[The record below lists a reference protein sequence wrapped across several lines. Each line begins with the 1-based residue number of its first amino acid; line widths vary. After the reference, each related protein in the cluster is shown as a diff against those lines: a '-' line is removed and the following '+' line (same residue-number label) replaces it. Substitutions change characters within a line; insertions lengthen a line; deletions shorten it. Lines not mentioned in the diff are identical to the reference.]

1 VFDHTIWAICSDGD
15 LEEGVSAEVSSLA
28 GTQRLGNLVLVWD
41 DNRISIEDDTSI
53 AFTEDVAARYE
64 AYGWHVQRVSFV
76 SEDGSYVEDVE
87 ALAAALE
94 AAQAERERPSFIAL
108 RTIIGWPAPNKQGS
122 GKAHGAAS
130 ARTRSPPPRRSW
142 AWTPTPPSRC
152 RTTSCSTPGRWSS
165 AAARA
170 TPAGRSA
177 TTPGRQANPDGLA
190 LHHRLQARRLP
201 DGWANALPVFEPSE
215 KGVATRKASG
225 EVLNALAP
233 VLPELW
239 GGSAD
244 LAESNNTTM
253 EGEPSF
259 LPEDR
264 GSKMFPGHPFGRTL
278 HFGIREHGMGSI
290 MNGIALHGGTRV
302 YGGTFLVFSD
312 YMRGAVRLAALMGLP
327 VTYVWT
333 HDSIGLGEDGPTH
346 QPVEH
351 LASLRAVPGP
361 GRRAPRR
368 RQRDG
373 RRLAHDPG
381 AHRPPGR
388 PVPDPPE
395 RPDLRPLGVRQRRGR
410 RAGRVRPARREH
422 RPARGHPDGHR
433 LRGADLRRG
442 AGAARGR
449 GPADARGLD
458 ALRGVVPAA
467 GRGLQALR
475 PAERRQGRVSVGGR
489 RCRRAGTSGSA
500 RRGSAC
506 PWSTSGHQV
515 PTACCTSSSAS
526 PPSGVVAAARSSRSK
541 LGKTSGSTTGN

>member
-1 VFDHTIWAICSDGD
+1 MAMAARRERGLLDPDAAPGESVFDHTIWAICSDGD

-108 RTIIGWPAPNKQGS
+108 RTVIGWPAPNKQGS
-122 GKAHGAAS
+122 GKAHGAALGKDEVAATKTVMGLDPDATFS
-130 ARTRSPPPRRSW
+130 VPDDVLQHARSVVQRGRESHARWQERYDAW
-142 AWTPTPPSRC
+142 A
-152 RTTSCSTPGRWSS
+152 
-165 AAARA
+165 A
-170 TPAGRSA
+170 
-177 TTPGRQANPDGLA
+177 ANPDGLA

-201 DGWANALPVFEPSE
+201 DGWATALPVFEPSE

-458 ALRGVVPAA
+458 ALRRVVPAA
-467 GRGLQALR
+467 GRGLQAHGA
-475 PAERRQGRVSVGGR
+475 AERRARARVRRGR
-489 RCRRAGTSGSA
+489 RLAGLARVG
-500 RRGSAC
+500 RRG
-506 PWSTSGHQV
+506 
-515 PTACCTSSSAS
+515 
-526 PPSGVVAAARSSRSK
+526 R
-541 LGKTSGSTTGN
+541 